1 MTDDRDNIFGGID
14 FKTVGL
20 YIALSIVGLLS
31 ICSATF
37 NGDMSEFFSMSNL
50 SESFSMSNLYMKQAM
65 WIGIAW
71 VVAFVLMLSDSR
83 YFHMLAYPAYAGGI
97 LLLLAVLFFGK
108 EVNGA
113 KAWFEF
119 GSVRVQPV
127 EFAKI
132 AIALAVARM
141 MSETAFSINTPGSL
155 FKMAALILLP
165 LGIIVAQN
173 DTGSGIVLGSL
184 IFVLYREGLNK
195 WLCIPVLVV
204 ALMFIVSFVITPTV
218 LTVVLILVFTL
229 SEMMMN
235 GEWRSRVMFLASIFA
250 GSILI
255 YIVQFAAGLDW
266 QYYQSLLLS
275 SFAGVTVAG
284 VYAYRTNLKNIF
296 VIIALYISTMIF
308 LPTSDFLFSTVLK
321 PHQQNRI
328 LTFLGLVE
336 DIKGKGYNVHQSKIA
351 IGSGGVVGKGF
362 LNGTQIKYDF
372 VPEKH
377 TDFIFCTIGEEWG
390 FLGSMVVLTLL
401 LLLILRLMKMGDRYG
416 EPFGRVYC
424 YCVAAILLFHV
435 LVNVGMTIGL
445 MPVMG
450 IPLPFISYGGSS
462 FVAFTILLFIAVN
475 LDASTRRIDF

>member
-1 MTDDRDNIFGGID
+1 MTNERNSGIFGGID
-14 FKTVGL
+14 FKCVGL
-20 YIALSIVGLLS
+20 YIALSVVGLMS
-31 ICSATF
+31 ICAATY
-37 NGDMSEFFSMSNL
+37 DKESMS
-50 SESFSMSNLYMKQAM
+50 FFAMSNLYMKQAM
-65 WIGIAW
+65 WVGIAW
-71 VVAFVLMLSDSR
+71 LFAFVLMLSDSR
-83 YFHMLAYPAYAGGI
+83 YFHMLAYPAYAVGI
-97 LLLLAVLFFGK
+97 LLLLGTLFFGR

-119 GSVRVQPV
+119 GSLRVQPV

-141 MSETAFSINTPGSL
+141 MSENGFEINKPASL
-155 FKMAALILLP
+155 FKLAALILLP

-195 WLCIPVLVV
+195 WLCIPVLFV
-204 ALMFIVSFVITPTV
+204 ALLFVVSFIIAPTV
-218 LTVVLILVFTL
+218 LTLLLIFIFSL

-235 GEWRSRVMFLASIFA
+235 GEWRSRVVFLAAMFA
-250 GSILI
+250 LSILI
-255 YIVQFAAGLDW
+255 YIIQWAAGGKML
-266 QYYQSLLLS
+266 YYETLLIAS
-275 SFAGVTVAG
+275 GVGVAAAAI
-284 VYAYRTNLKNIF
+284 YAYRSNLRNIYLI
-296 VIIALYISTMIF
+296 VALYMASMLF
-308 LPTSDFLFSTVLK
+308 LPMSQYFFDSILK

-328 LTFLGLVE
+328 LTFLGLQE
-336 DIKGKGYNVHQSKIA
+336 DLKKTGYNVHQSKIA
-351 IGSGGVVGKGF
+351 IGSGGFFGKGY
-362 LNGTQIKYDF
+362 LHGTQIQYDF

-377 TDFIFCTIGEEWG
+377 TDFIFCSIGEEWG
-390 FLGSMVVLTLL
+390 FAGSAVVLVLL
-401 LLLILRLMKMGDRYG
+401 LLLIFRLMKMGDRYG

-462 FVAFTILLFIAVN
+462 FVAFTILLFVAIN
-475 LDASTRRIDF
+475 LDASTRRLELGR

>member
-1 MTDDRDNIFGGID
+1 MTDDKSNIFGDID
-14 FKTVGL
+14 FRTVGL

-31 ICSATF
+31 ICSATC
-37 NGDMSEFFSMSNL
+37 DEQTVEF
-50 SESFSMSNLYMKQAM
+50 FSMSNLYMKQAM
-65 WIGIAW
+65 WMGIAW
-71 VVAFVLMLSDSR
+71 VVAFVLVLSDSR
-83 YFHMLAYPAYAGGI
+83 YFHMLAYHAYALGI
-97 LLLLAVLFFGK
+97 LLLLAVLFFGR

-141 MSETAFSINTPGSL
+141 MSETTFAINTPGSL
-155 FKMAALILLP
+155 FKLAALILFP

-195 WLCIPVLVV
+195 WLCIPVLFV
-204 ALMFIVSFVITPTV
+204 AMMFIVSFIITPTV
-218 LTVVLILVFTL
+218 LTVLLILIFTL

-235 GEWRSRVMFLASIFA
+235 GEWKSRIIFLASIFG

-255 YIVQFAAGLDW
+255 YIIQLAAGGGL
-266 QYYQSLLLS
+266 QYYQALLIAS
-275 SFAGVTVAG
+275 IVGVAIAAL
-284 VYAYRTNLKNIF
+284 YAYRANLNNIF
-296 VIIALYISTMIF
+296 VIIALYASTMIF
-308 LPTSDFLFSTVLK
+308 LPTSDYVFSSILK

-336 DIKGKGYNVHQSKIA
+336 DLKDKGYNVHQSKIA
-351 IGSGGVVGKGF
+351 IGSGGFFGKGY

-390 FLGSMVVLTLL
+390 FVGSIVVLL
-401 LLLILRLMKMGDRYG
+401 LLFMLIFRLMKMGDRIE

-475 LDASTRRIDF
+475 LDASTRRLDVSR

>member
-1 MTDDRDNIFGGID
+1 MTDNKNNIFGGID
-14 FKTVGL
+14 FKTVAL
-20 YIALSIVGLLS
+20 YIALSVVGLMS

-37 NGDMSEFFSMSNL
+37 DG
-50 SESFSMSNLYMKQAM
+50 ESADLLAMSNLYMKQAM
-65 WIGIAW
+65 WVGIAW
-71 VVAFVLMLSDSR
+71 VVAFVLMLWDSR
-83 YFHMLAYPAYAGGI
+83 YFHMFAYHAYVAGI
-97 LLLLAVLFFGK
+97 LLLLAVLLFGR

-141 MSETAFSINTPGSL
+141 MSETTFAINSPGSL
-155 FKMAALILLP
+155 FKLAALILLP

-195 WLCIPVLVV
+195 WLCIPVLFV
-204 ALMFIVSFVITPTV
+204 ALLFIVSFIITPTI
-218 LTVVLILVFTL
+218 LTVLLLLIFTF

-235 GEWRSRVMFLASIFA
+235 GEWKSRVVFLATIFA
-250 GSILI
+250 ASILI
-255 YIVQFAAGLDW
+255 YIIQRAAGGEL
-266 QYYQSLLLS
+266 QYYQSLLMAS
-275 SFAGVTVAG
+275 VAG
-284 VYAYRTNLKNIF
+284 VVAAGIYAYRSNLKNIF
-296 VIIALYISTMIF
+296 VIIALYASTMIF
-308 LPTSDFLFSTVLK
+308 LPTSDYVFSSILK

-336 DIKGKGYNVHQSKIA
+336 DLKDKGYNVHQSKIA
-351 IGSGGVVGKGF
+351 IGSGGFLGKGF
-362 LNGTQIKYDF
+362 LEGTQIKYDF

-390 FLGSMVVLTLL
+390 FVGAIVVLL
-401 LLLILRLMKMGDRYG
+401 LLGMLIFRLMKMGDRIE

-424 YCVAAILLFHV
+424 YCVAAIMLFHV

-462 FVAFTILLFIAVN
+462 FVAFTILLFVAVN
-475 LDASTRRIDF
+475 LDASTRRVDLKL

>member
-1 MTDDRDNIFGGID
+1 MIANDRERTAIFGGID
-14 FKTVGL
+14 FTTVGL
-20 YIALSIVGLLS
+20 YIAISIVGLMS
-31 ICSATF
+31 ICSATY
-37 NGDMSEFFSMSNL
+37 DPSVDFFS
-50 SESFSMSNLYMKQAM
+50 FSNLYIKQAM

-71 VVAFVLMLSDSR
+71 VVAFVLMLLDSR
-83 YFHMLAYPAYAGGI
+83 WFHMLAYHAYGAGI
-97 LLLLAVLFFGK
+97 ALLVAVLVFGK

-113 KAWFEF
+113 KAWFEL
-119 GSVRVQPV
+119 GSVRIQPV

-141 MSETAFSINTPGSL
+141 LSGNNFQINAPGGL
-155 FKMAALILLP
+155 FKLAALILLP

-173 DTGSGIVLGSL
+173 DTGSGIVLGAF
-184 IFVLYREGLNK
+184 IFVFYREGLNK
-195 WLCIPVLVV
+195 WLCIPALFV
-204 ALMFIVSFVITPTV
+204 AGLFIVSFIVSPTV
-218 LTVVLILVFTL
+218 LSVLLILIFTL

-235 GEWRSRVMFLASIFA
+235 REWKSRIIFLAAIFA

-255 YIVQFAAGLDW
+255 YIIQLAAGAGLE
-266 QYYQSLLLS
+266 YYQSLLIAS
-275 SFAGVTVAG
+275 GIGIIVAAI
-284 VYAYRTNLKNIF
+284 YAYRANLRNIF
-296 VIIALYISTMIF
+296 IIIVLFASSMIF
-308 LPTSDFLFSTVLK
+308 LPTSEYFFNSILK

-328 LTFLGLVE
+328 LIFLGIVE
-336 DIKGKGYNVHQSKIA
+336 DIKDKGYNVHQSKIA
-351 IGSGGVVGKGF
+351 IGSGGVFGKGYMQ
-362 LNGTQIKYDF
+362 GTQIKYDF

-390 FLGSMVVLTLL
+390 FVGAIVVLALL
-401 LLLILRLMKMGDRYG
+401 FLLILRLMKMGDRID

-475 LDASTRRIDF
+475 LDASTRRVNLIS

>member
-1 MTDDRDNIFGGID
+1 MTDDRRDIFGGID

-20 YIALSIVGLLS
+20 YIALSIVGVMS
-31 ICSATF
+31 VCAATY
-37 NGDMSEFFSMSNL
+37 NEQGIFFDA
-50 SESFSMSNLYMKQAM
+50 SNLYMKQAM
-65 WIGIAW
+65 WVGIAW
-71 VVAFVLMLSDSR
+71 VFAFVLMLSDSR
-83 YFHMLAYPAYAGGI
+83 YFHMFAYPAYVGGI

-113 KAWFEF
+113 KSWFEF

-132 AIALAVARM
+132 AIALAVARV
-141 MSETAFSINTPGSL
+141 MSDTDFHVNSPGGI
-155 FKMAALILLP
+155 FKLAALILLP

-195 WLCIPVLVV
+195 WLCIPVLFV
-204 ALMFIVSFVITPTV
+204 AFLLIVSFVITPTV
-218 LTVVLILVFTL
+218 LTVLLILIFSL

-235 GEWRSRVMFLASIFA
+235 GQWRSRVKFLAAIFA

-255 YIVQFAAGLDW
+255 YIIQAAAGLHLE
-266 QYYQSLLLS
+266 YYKSLLVS
-275 SFAGVTVAG
+275 SGVGVIAAA
-284 VYAYRTNLKNIF
+284 VYAYRTNLRNIF
-296 VIIALYISTMIF
+296 VIIGLYAMSIAF
-308 LPTSDFLFSTVLK
+308 LPTTDYFFSSILK
-321 PHQQNRI
+321 EHQQNRI

-336 DIKGKGYNVHQSKIA
+336 DLKDKGYNVHQSKIA
-351 IGSGGVVGKGF
+351 IGSGGFFGKGY
-362 LNGTQIKYDF
+362 LHGTQIKYDF

-377 TDFIFCTIGEEWG
+377 TDFIFCSIGEEWG
-390 FLGSMVVLTLL
+390 FLGSMVVLLL
-401 LLLILRLMKMGDRYG
+401 LFMLILRLMKMGDRYG

-462 FVAFTILLFIAVN
+462 FVAFTILLFVAIN
-475 LDASTRRIDF
+475 LDASTRRLDLR

>member
-1 MTDDRDNIFGGID
+1 MTDKRDNIFDGID
-14 FKTVGL
+14 FKTIGL

-31 ICSATF
+31 ICSATYD
-37 NGDMSEFFSMSNL
+37 GESGVGFFA
-50 SESFSMSNLYMKQAM
+50 MSNLYMKQAM
-65 WIGIAW
+65 WVGIAW
-71 VVAFVLMLSDSR
+71 VFAFVLTLSDSR
-83 YFHMLAYPAYAGGI
+83 YFHMFAYHAYTVGII
-97 LLLLAVLFFGK
+97 LLVAVLLFGR

-141 MSETAFSINTPGSL
+141 MSETSFSINSPGSL
-155 FKMAALILLP
+155 FKLAALILLP

-195 WLCIPVLVV
+195 WLCIPVLFV
-204 ALMFIVSFVITPTV
+204 ALLFIVSFIVTPTV
-218 LTVVLILVFTL
+218 LTVMLILIFTL

-235 GEWRSRVMFLASIFA
+235 GAWRSRIVFLASIFA

-255 YIVQFAAGLDW
+255 YIIQLAAGFDLP
-266 QYYQSLLLS
+266 YYQSLLAASL
-275 SFAGVTVAG
+275 AGVVVAG
-284 VYAYRTNLKNIF
+284 IYAYRSNLKNIF
-296 VIIALYISTMIF
+296 IIIALYASTMIF
-308 LPTSDFLFSTVLK
+308 LPTSDYVFSSILK
-321 PHQQNRI
+321 THQQNRI

-336 DIKGKGYNVHQSKIA
+336 DLKDKGYNVHQSKIA
-351 IGSGGVVGKGF
+351 IGSGGLTGKGY

-390 FLGSMVVLTLL
+390 FLGSIVVLL
-401 LLLILRLMKMGDRYG
+401 LLFMLIYRLMKMGDRYG

-462 FVAFTILLFIAVN
+462 FVAFTILLFVAIN
-475 LDASTRRIDF
+475 LDASTRRLDLVR

>member
-1 MTDDRDNIFGGID
+1 MTDNKNNIFGGID
-14 FKTVGL
+14 FKTVAL
-20 YIALSIVGLLS
+20 YIALSVVGLMS

-37 NGDMSEFFSMSNL
+37 DG
-50 SESFSMSNLYMKQAM
+50 ESADLLAMSNLYMKQAM
-65 WIGIAW
+65 WVGIAW
-71 VVAFVLMLSDSR
+71 VVAFVLMLWDSR
-83 YFHMLAYPAYAGGI
+83 YFHMFAYHAYVAGI
-97 LLLLAVLFFGK
+97 LLLLAVLLFGR

-141 MSETAFSINTPGSL
+141 MSETTFAINSPGSL
-155 FKMAALILLP
+155 FKLAALILLP

-195 WLCIPVLVV
+195 WLCIPVLFV
-204 ALMFIVSFVITPTV
+204 ALLFIVSFIITPTI
-218 LTVVLILVFTL
+218 LTVLLLLIFTF

-235 GEWRSRVMFLASIFA
+235 GEWKSRVVFLATIFA
-250 GSILI
+250 ASILI
-255 YIVQFAAGLDW
+255 YIIQRAAGGEL
-266 QYYQSLLLS
+266 QYYQSLLMAS
-275 SFAGVTVAG
+275 VAG
-284 VYAYRTNLKNIF
+284 VVAAGIYAYRSNLKNIF
-296 VIIALYISTMIF
+296 VIIALYASTMIF
-308 LPTSDFLFSTVLK
+308 LPTSDYVFSSILK

-336 DIKGKGYNVHQSKIA
+336 DLKDKGYNVHQSKIA
-351 IGSGGVVGKGF
+351 IGSGGFLGKGF
-362 LNGTQIKYDF
+362 LEGTQIKYDF

-390 FLGSMVVLTLL
+390 FVGAIVVLL
-401 LLLILRLMKMGDRYG
+401 LLCMLIFRLMKMGDRIE

-424 YCVAAILLFHV
+424 YCVAAIILFHV

-462 FVAFTILLFIAVN
+462 FVAFTILLFVAVN
-475 LDASTRRIDF
+475 LDASTRRVDLKL

>member
-1 MTDDRDNIFGGID
+1 MTDNRNNIFSGID

-20 YIALSIVGLLS
+20 YIALSVVGLVS
-31 ICSATF
+31 ICSATYDEL
-37 NGDMSEFFSMSNL
+37 GGSFFA
-50 SESFSMSNLYMKQAM
+50 MSNLYMKQAM
-65 WIGIAW
+65 WMGIAW
-71 VVAFVLMLSDSR
+71 VIAFVLMLSDSR
-83 YFHMLAYPAYAGGI
+83 YFHMFAYLAYALGI
-97 LLLLAVLFFGK
+97 AVLVAVLFFGK

-113 KAWFEF
+113 KSWFEF

-141 MSETAFSINTPGSL
+141 MSENTFEINAPGSL
-155 FKMAALILLP
+155 FKLAALILLP

-195 WLCIPVLVV
+195 WLCIPVLFV
-204 ALMFIVSFVITPTV
+204 ALLFIVSFIVTPTV
-218 LTVVLILVFTL
+218 LTVMLILIFTL

-235 GEWRSRVMFLASIFA
+235 GEWRSRVVLLAAIFA
-250 GSILI
+250 GAILI
-255 YIVQFAAGLDW
+255 YIIQLAAGFEL
-266 QYYQSLLLS
+266 QYYESLLIAS
-275 SFAGVTVAG
+275 GIGVVVAA
-284 VYAYRTNLKNIF
+284 VYAYRSNLKNIF
-296 VIIALYISTMIF
+296 IIIALYASTMIF
-308 LPTSDFLFSTVLK
+308 LPASDYFFSSILK

-336 DIKGKGYNVHQSKIA
+336 DLKDKGYNVHQSKIA
-351 IGSGGVVGKGF
+351 IGSGGFLGKGF
-362 LNGTQIKYDF
+362 LNGTQIRYDF

-390 FLGSMVVLTLL
+390 FLGSMAVLL
-401 LLLILRLMKMGDRYG
+401 LLFMLIFRLMKMGDRYG

-462 FVAFTILLFIAVN
+462 FVAFTILLFVAIN
-475 LDASTRRIDF
+475 LDASTRRLDLSR

>member
-1 MTDDRDNIFGGID
+1 MTDDKSNIFGGID
-14 FKTVGL
+14 FRTVGL

-31 ICSATF
+31 ICSATC
-37 NGDMSEFFSMSNL
+37 DEQTVEF
-50 SESFSMSNLYMKQAM
+50 FSMSNLYMKQAM
-65 WIGIAW
+65 WMGIAW
-71 VVAFVLMLSDSR
+71 VVAFVLVLSDSR
-83 YFHMLAYPAYAGGI
+83 YFHMLAYHAYALGI
-97 LLLLAVLFFGK
+97 LLLLAVLFFGR

-141 MSETAFSINTPGSL
+141 MSETTFAINTPGSL
-155 FKMAALILLP
+155 FKLAALILFP

-195 WLCIPVLVV
+195 WLCIPVLFV
-204 ALMFIVSFVITPTV
+204 AMMFIVSFIITPTV
-218 LTVVLILVFTL
+218 LTVLLILIFTL

-235 GEWRSRVMFLASIFA
+235 GEWKSRIIFLASIFG

-255 YIVQFAAGLDW
+255 YIIQLAAGGGL
-266 QYYQSLLLS
+266 QYYQALLIAS
-275 SFAGVTVAG
+275 IVGVAIAAL
-284 VYAYRTNLKNIF
+284 YAYRANLNNIF
-296 VIIALYISTMIF
+296 VIIALYASTMIF
-308 LPTSDFLFSTVLK
+308 LPTSDYVFSSILK

-336 DIKGKGYNVHQSKIA
+336 DLKDKGYNVHQSKIA
-351 IGSGGVVGKGF
+351 IGSGGFFGKGY

-390 FLGSMVVLTLL
+390 FVGSIVVLL
-401 LLLILRLMKMGDRYG
+401 LLFMLIFRLMKMGDRIE

-475 LDASTRRIDF
+475 LDASTRRLDVSR